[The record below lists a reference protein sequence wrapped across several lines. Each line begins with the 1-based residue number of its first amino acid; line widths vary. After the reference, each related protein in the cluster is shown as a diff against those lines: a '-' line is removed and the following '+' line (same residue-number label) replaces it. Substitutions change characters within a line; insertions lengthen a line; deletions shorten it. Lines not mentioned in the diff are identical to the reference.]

1 MDIGQEGIPIHAS
14 NEGGPLMFSIGWGYN
29 RGLKG
34 EDHLL
39 EACSK
44 VWSDVTAMNIA
55 VNFEIQITNAC
66 KKALDLTQCGKLVSD
81 LRKTW
86 EKFPSQ

>member
-1 MDIGQEGIPIHAS
+1 MKSDGIYEMGKDTTVLLRGMLLSEEMGCMSSCGIHTDVGQEGIPIHTT
-14 NEGGPLMFSIGWGYN
+14 NKGGALTFSIGWGYH

-44 VWSDVTAMNIA
+44 A
-55 VNFEIQITNAC
+55 
-66 KKALDLTQCGKLVSD
+66 
-81 LRKTW
+81 
-86 EKFPSQ
+86 